1 MPKRRVWEVARDLGV
16 TSSRL
21 VEDLCN
27 QGIDV
32 TSNFSMLDEET
43 VELMLHLYREQE
55 AAGVPVP
62 PPIEQTVTVPALETA
77 QPIAAPTLPPTQSTT
92 PGNVLRLREP
102 LTVKDFA
109 EALQVTTKDVLAQL
123 MSMGTMASINQV
135 IDLDTANVVA
145 QKLGRHVILVTEG
158 EAGAAK
164 DRISGGIMSLSEE
177 PNNTAA
183 DLSDGKRETSNT
195 GTEESRESML
205 SDAGVEE
212 TDTSVPTGTGAGESR
227 ESTPSDTGTEEGG
240 QYVVVDLGHARRRQV
255 KRLRQGRG
263 SLMRKVSRLFVELK
277 AESAFSQDTS
287 TFIIIIEAGRQRRG
301 SR

>member
-1 MPKRRVWEVARDLGV
+1 
-16 TSSRL
+16 
-21 VEDLCN
+21 
-27 QGIDV
+27 
-32 TSNFSMLDEET
+32 MLDEET

-195 GTEESRESML
+195 GAEESRESMLSDAGVEETDTSVPTGTGAGESRESML